1 MNMAGEQI
9 YTKADVENAARIQ
22 RAIQYVIGV
31 RDEVNSLRHTLM
43 CLDSNRVNISQT
55 FLTRMEVHLIDI
67 DNDMYTLREVLE
79 DRWSK
84 IMDKEA
90 QKAPQRDN
98 DNGEDLEDDSDD

>member
-1 MNMAGEQI
+1 MNMTGEQI
-9 YTKADVENAARIQ
+9 YTKADVENAARLQ

-43 CLDSNRVNISQT
+43 CLDSNRVNIAQT

-79 DRWSK
+79 DRLSE
-84 IMDKEA
+84 IMNREA
-90 QKAPQRDN
+90 QEAPQKDN
-98 DNGEDLEDDSDD
+98 DDDKDLEDGDDA

>member
-1 MNMAGEQI
+1 MVGEQI

-43 CLDSNRVNISQT
+43 CLDSNRVNIAQT

-67 DNDMYTLREVLE
+67 DNDMYTLRQVLE
-79 DRWSK
+79 DRWSE